1 MLSYAIWLAGLV
13 LETVLIVRAVQGRF
27 LGRYPFF
34 YSYLASVLL
43 RSLALVPVFRWR
55 PDIYPQ
61 AYWYSQFLLVL
72 LGCGVVW
79 EIYRTA
85 LSGFPGAARMAQNVL
100 PFLFVLSFSRV
111 FVKAWNSGHWV
122 PGFTPLE
129 TERDLR
135 IVQAAL
141 LAGLI
146 GLLAFYA
153 VPIGRNLKGMI
164 IGFGFFL
171 GTSLIHLTARDY
183 FGEAFQ
189 RAWGYIQPLA
199 YLAVLGIWS
208 ITLWFYSPAPEPEP
222 ASRLELDYQARLAGT
237 RRQLRLARSHLARTM
252 KP

>member
-43 RSLALVPVFRWR
+43 RSLALVPVFRWW

-111 FVKAWNSGHWV
+111 FVKACNNLNLFSNYKYVRSPCFLIERGHLNV
-122 PGFTPLE
+122 S
-129 TERDLR
+129 
-135 IVQAAL
+135 L
-141 LAGLI
+141 LVGH
-146 GLLAFYA
+146 F
-153 VPIGRNLKGMI
+153 
-164 IGFGFFL
+164 
-171 GTSLIHLTARDY
+171 
-183 FGEAFQ
+183 
-189 RAWGYIQPLA
+189 W
-199 YLAVLGIWS
+199 
-208 ITLWFYSPAPEPEP
+208 
-222 ASRLELDYQARLAGT
+222 
-237 RRQLRLARSHLARTM
+237 
-252 KP
+252 